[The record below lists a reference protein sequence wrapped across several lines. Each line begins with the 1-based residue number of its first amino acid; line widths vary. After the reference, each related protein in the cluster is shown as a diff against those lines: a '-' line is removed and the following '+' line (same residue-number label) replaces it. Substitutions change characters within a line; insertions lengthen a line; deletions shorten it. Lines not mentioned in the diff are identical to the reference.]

1 MMRRFKSLNLLY
13 SLMTKTIVYAA
24 ALLAALI
31 TVFGTRFVVPA
42 AILIFRSIEA
52 GFAPADNTD
61 VLLAVV
67 PVEAS
72 EPIEQR
78 PTKSA
83 NQSTSDQPAAPRKA
97 CRRKP
102 SAKPLAAIEAI
113 A

>member
-1 MMRRFKSLNLLY
+1 MMRRFTSLNLFY